1 LRAPRQCRLS
11 NGGSEGE
18 SERERYDADQGRRE
32 RIGSQR
38 IEQRS
43 VSQPGQAM
51 SAMTIYLDLAWAV
64 GLLVA
69 VLIWADER
77 PDKP

>member
-1 LRAPRQCRLS
+1 
-11 NGGSEGE
+11 
-18 SERERYDADQGRRE
+18 
-32 RIGSQR
+32 
-38 IEQRS
+38 
-43 VSQPGQAM
+43 M